1 MIDLYIILAFAIISI
16 VISCY
21 AQTKVSSAYNKYSRV
36 LSKSGI
42 TAKVLARQVLD
53 IAGLKDV
60 NITIVS
66 GTMTDYYNH
75 KTRTLALSEGVSDSS
90 SVAALGIALHE
101 VGHALQYKEKYV
113 PIKVRQVLG
122 VVANFMSKSMWILF
136 IAGIILDLFLLT
148 GVMYGTVFIN
158 IALTMLVLT
167 TLFTLATLPVEK
179 NASDRAYSL
188 LKETNA
194 LDEEELVGAK
204 KVLSAAG
211 FTYMA
216 SFIVSVLNLLRFI
229 MLFTRRR

>member
-1 MIDLYIILAFAIISI
+1 
-16 VISCY
+16 
-21 AQTKVSSAYNKYSRV
+21 
-36 LSKSGI
+36 
-42 TAKVLARQVLD
+42 
-53 IAGLKDV
+53 
-60 NITIVS
+60 
-66 GTMTDYYNH
+66 
-75 KTRTLALSEGVSDSS
+75 
-90 SVAALGIALHE
+90 
-101 VGHALQYKEKYV
+101 
-113 PIKVRQVLG
+113 
-122 VVANFMSKSMWILF
+122 
-136 IAGIILDLFLLT
+136 
-148 GVMYGTVFIN
+148 MYWTVFIN
-158 IALTMLVLT
+158 IAFTMLVLT